1 MGKKHKIA
9 ISQRIDYI
17 KDREEH
23 RDSLDHRMIE
33 FIDSLNL
40 IPLLIPNS
48 LANSGDRLEGW
59 LNSIKPDGILF
70 SGGNNIGDFSSRDNT
85 EKKIYQWATERSIPL
100 FGICRGMQII
110 SQINGVNLKYVSNHV
125 SVNHKINLSNQ
136 SKLITRKSFHDYA
149 IQDCP
154 NDFKITHYTSDG
166 IIEGIEHNSKNIKA
180 IMWHPERE
188 DIFCEYDKEMI
199 KDFYEHR

>member
-1 MGKKHKIA
+1 MEKKRKIA

-23 RDSLDHRMIE
+23 RDSLDQRLIE

-40 IPLLIPNS
+40 TPLLIPNS
-48 LANSGDRLEGW
+48 LVNSGERLEGW
-59 LNSIKPDGILF
+59 LNSIKPNGILF
-70 SGGNNIGDFSSRDNT
+70 SGGNNIGDFSSRDKT
-85 EKKIYQWATERSIPL
+85 EKKIYQWAIERSIPL
-100 FGICRGMQII
+100 FGIC
-110 SQINGVNLKYVSNHV
+110 QINGVNLKYVSNHV
-125 SVNHKINLSNQ
+125 SVNHKINLSNHNQ
-136 SKLITRKSFHDYA
+136 LITRKSFHEFA

-166 IIEGIEHNSKNIKA
+166 IIEGIEHYSKNIKA

-188 DIFCEYDKEMI
+188 DIFFEYDKEMI
-199 KDFYEHR
+199 KNFYEQS

>member
-9 ISQRIDYI
+9 ISQRVDYI
-17 KDREEH
+17 EDRNEH
-23 RDSLDHRMIE
+23 RDSLDQRLIQ
-33 FIDSLNL
+33 FVDSLNL

-48 LANSGDRLEGW
+48 LVNSEDRLEDW
-59 LNSIKPDGILF
+59 LNSIKPNGILI
-70 SGGNNIGDFSSRDNT
+70 SGGNNIGDFSSRDKT
-85 EKKIYQWATERSIPL
+85 EKKIYQWAIQRSISL

-110 SQINGVNLKYVSNHV
+110 CQINGVNLKHVSNHV
-125 SVNHKINLSNQ
+125 SVKHKINLSNQ
-136 SKLITRKSFHDYA
+136 KQLITRKSFHDFA
-149 IQDCP
+149 IKDCP

-166 IIEGIEHNSKNIKA
+166 VIEGIEHNSKSIKA

-188 DIFCEYDKEMI
+188 DFFCEYDKEMI